1 MHRSGLSRLL
11 AVAILMVSTACGSSS
26 STPSIPTTP
35 VNPITQT
42 FADTLQ
48 INGAATYPFTV
59 TVPGTVTATL
69 TTVGPDATVPIGIS
83 IGTWSG
89 TTCSTGSGLFQDQA
103 VQGAVIVATVSAPG
117 TLCLRVYDS
126 GTLKA
131 PATYSVDVV
140 HP

>member
-11 AVAILMVSTACGSSS
+11 AVAILMVSTACGSN
-26 STPSIPTTP
+26 STSTIPTTP
-35 VNPITQT
+35 VNPVTDT
-42 FADTLQ
+42 FAGTLNV
-48 INGAATYPFTV
+48 NGAATYPFTV

-69 TTVGPDATVPIGIS
+69 TTVGPDTTIPIGFS

-89 TTCSTGSGLFQDQA
+89 TTCSVGSGLFQDQA

-126 GTLKA
+126 GTLQA
-131 PATYSVDVV
+131 AVTYSVDVV

>member
-1 MHRSGLSRLL
+1 MHRSGLPRLL
-11 AVAILMVSTACGSSS
+11 AVAILVVSTACGSSTTS
-26 STPSIPTTP
+26 SIPTTP
-35 VNPITQT
+35 TNPITET
-42 FADTLQ
+42 FADTLSV
-48 INGAATYPFTV
+48 NGAKTFPFTV
-59 TVPGTVTATL
+59 TLPGTVTATL
-69 TTVGPDATVPIGIS
+69 TTVGPDSTVPIGIS

-126 GTLKA
+126 GTLQA
-131 PATYSVDVV
+131 PVTFSVNVV